1 MKTRKRRCRQ
11 GREGDNEG
19 ARARTRKRGRTSRHK
34 ERVDEDEGERVE
46 TKGEW
51 VKTRESG

>member
-46 TKGEW
+46 TKREW